1 MLLRRWTFSVLLFG
15 NFSVAAGETKAV
27 PSDPTTW
34 YGDFQSLVVPT
45 EECPGGTVEQLGK
58 RLTLSEPYSLRVP
71 DAAQRFSVPTLIG
84 IEDSDWVHEFYFSSE
99 LPGGSFWG
107 FSGYLMSRGSCVIHA
122 EVTNIDN

>member
-1 MLLRRWTFSVLLFG
+1 MLLFG

-34 YGDFQSLVVPT
+34 YGDFQSLVIPT

-58 RLTLSEPYSLRVP
+58 RLTLSEPFS
-71 DAAQRFSVPTLIG
+71 AQASDVARRFSVPTLRG
-84 IEDSDWVHEFYFSSE
+84 TEDSDWVHEVYFSAE

-107 FSGYLMSRGSCVIHA
+107 FSGYLVARGSCVIHA
-122 EVTNIDN
+122 EVTTIDN